1 MKSDG
6 VIDKDPFCFLNIP
19 LMPIHD
25 ILRFQGIILLGIN
38 FQKNRKLCL
47 WKKGKKRMENMR
59 KKENRIGK
67 Y

>member
-38 FQKNRKLCL
+38 FQKNWKILFMEKRK
-47 WKKGKKRMENMR
+47 KTDGKHAKKRE
-59 KKENRIGK
+59 
-67 Y
+67 